1 MHRDLKPENILLKSA
16 DKVDDPE
23 NYTIC
28 DFGLATWADTPSY
41 LYKRCGTPGFVAP
54 EVVVADSNDPNFKVD
69 PSSDVFSLG
78 VILHLLLSSRESRQ
92 LAPRRST
99 WKTSSKRSSKPSS
112 AKSSTTAKSSKK
124 SPRKVARCNES
135 SSC

>member
-1 MHRDLKPENILLKSA
+1 MLKSA
-16 DKVDDPE
+16 ENVDDPD

-54 EVVVADSNDPNFKVD
+54 EVVVADSNDPNFRVD

-78 VILHLLLSSRESRQ
+78 VILHLLLSSRNSPQ
-92 LAPRRST
+92 PGPRRST
-99 WKTSSKRSSKPSS
+99 WKMSSKRSSRRSN
-112 AKSSTTAKSSKK
+112 AKLTTTAKSSKRNH
-124 SPRKVARCNES
+124 RKVDRCNES